1 MIQTFNELNYSAA
14 MFENERENRARR
26 ARREIALTNR

>member
-14 MFENERENRARR
+14 MFENKRENR